1 MTDAPIR
8 LESTTFTPFSRLA
21 LAHAISVCGDVFVT
35 ISLADSIFFG
45 ATASAARGKVVLY
58 LVLTMAPFAVVA
70 PVLGPLLDRT
80 RGGRRL
86 LIAAAAA
93 GRAVLCILMAG
104 AIDDLLLYPLAFAM
118 LVL

>member
-1 MTDAPIR
+1 MHVATIGIDRAAAAV
-8 LESTTFTPFSRLA
+8 TFDDGRAHPTRVDDLHAVFTLA

-80 RGGRRL
+80 RAGGGSSSPPS
-86 LIAAAAA
+86 AA
-93 GRAVLCILMAG
+93 GRARSSAC
-104 AIDDLLLYPLAFAM
+104 
-118 LVL
+118 